1 MAKRIAS
8 PAPSDDNP
16 PKINTSQYLTQYSKA
31 NIEAIEQYTKSGNQ
45 HRDYS
50 NLVPGISGRPGLSF
64 EDYYSF
70 RPEEQISQ
78 TFSGIFKQAD
88 EVYNK
93 CGLIWNIINLMTD
106 FTTKGIRVVHRNK
119 RKEKIAREWFAR
131 IEGLHVSERFTNY
144 FYRLG
149 NVVALRYTAK
159 IKNEDQ
165 FYTQGAA
172 DLESFPAPSKTEKK
186 VIPWRYVFLHP
197 ASCDIVGGELSRFV
211 EKPIYAIKFSTK
223 IKRQVLSP
231 KTEEDKKI
239 VAQLPQDMV
248 NAIKNSK
255 SYTLPED
262 KVIVYHFKKDDWQ
275 PWALPITYPILT
287 DINILQKLKLADVC
301 ALESAA
307 SKIRIFRLGV
317 LESYMQVPPDPNA
330 VSKFASFI
338 ENSVGGG
345 TIDVIWGKDVDIIE
359 TDLSNAAAFL
369 GEEKYKPTLNNI
381 YTTMGVPITLTS
393 TYSGGAGASGSQ
405 MSLKT
410 LTERLHYGRTNLLD
424 FWQAELEMF
433 AKALGWKEAPQI
445 EFDQTILANED
456 TEKQLLIQLADR
468 NLISDETLQLKFNLN
483 PDMEQIRT
491 NRENKERTSGRRV
504 NKAGQW
510 FDPQHKEKLTQI
522 ALQSGSVT
530 PSQVGLELPDPKPKE
545 ISQITKLQ
553 QKGAGDQK
561 KNPGVSGKGRPGGK
575 KDSKKRKTPKFS
587 TRAADLAWAID
598 AQKQI
603 NDILQPAIL
612 KGFGK
617 ANIRKLT
624 YEEYNQAE
632 KIKFDVLCGLK
643 PFEAIDL
650 EKVDAIVKAGL
661 SYDSL
666 KEEIST
672 QVHEYRQQTNTEP
685 TIDQIRLIQA
695 EVYLSLYTKE

>member
-1 MAKRIAS
+1 MTKKVSS
-8 PAPSDDNP
+8 PAPSDDNQSNE
-16 PKINTSQYLTQYSKA
+16 KGFYNKA
-31 NIEAIEQYTKSGNQ
+31 AIESFAKSGNQ

-64 EDYYSF
+64 DDYYSF
-70 RPEEQISQ
+70 RPDEQISSS
-78 TFSGIFKQAD
+78 FAGVFKQAD

-106 FTTKGIRVVHRNK
+106 FTTKGIRVVHKNK
-119 RKEKIAREWFAR
+119 KKEKIAREWFAR

-159 IKNEDQ
+159 LKNENTL
-165 FYTQGAA
+165 YTQGKA
-172 DLESFPAPSKTEKK
+172 DLDVFPMPEKAEK
-186 VIPWRYVFLHP
+186 GVIPWRYVFLHP
-197 ASCDIVGGELSRFV
+197 ACCEVVGGELSRFV
-211 EKPIYAIKFSTK
+211 DDPIYSIKFSSK
-223 IKRQVLSP
+223 VRRQITNP
-231 KTEEDKKI
+231 KSEEEKQIIQKLPADI
-239 VAQLPQDMV
+239 VAAVKESRPYILD
-248 NAIKNSK
+248 KNR
-255 SYTLPED
+255 T
-262 KVIVYHFKKDDWQ
+262 IVYHFKKDDWN
-275 PWALPITYPILT
+275 PWALPITYPILA

-317 LESYMQVPPDPNA
+317 LENYMQEPPDPTA

-359 TDLSNAAAFL
+359 TDLSNSASFL
-369 GEEKYKPTLNNI
+369 GEDKYKPTLNNI

-433 AKALGWKEAPQI
+433 AKALGWREAPQI

-483 PDMEQIRT
+483 PDMEKVRT
-491 NRENKERTSGRRV
+491 NRENRERDSGRRV
-504 NKAGQW
+504 KKAGQW

-522 ALQSGSVT
+522 ALQSGAVT
-530 PSQVGLELPDPKPKE
+530 PSQVGLELEDPKPGE
-545 ISQITKLQ
+545 IKQIQKLQ

-561 KNPGVSGKGRPGGK
+561 KNPGISGQGRPGGK
-575 KDSKKRKTPKFS
+575 KDSQKRKTPKFS
-587 TRAADLAWAID
+587 TRSSVLAWAMD
-598 AQKQI
+598 AQNRI
-603 NDILQPAIL
+603 SDILQPAIL
-612 KGFGK
+612 KTFNK
-617 ANIRKLT
+617 SNIRKLT
-624 YEEYNQAE
+624 DQEYNTSEQ
-632 KIKFDVLCGLK
+632 IKFDVLCAFK
-643 PFEAIDL
+643 PFDTINLDQVNEA
-650 EKVDAIVKAGL
+650 VKSNNTYPQL
-661 SYDSL
+661 R
-666 KEEIST
+666 EEIANR
-672 QVHEYRQQTNTEP
+672 VNDYRRLTNTEP
-685 TIDQIRLIQA
+685 TIDQIRLIQS
-695 EVYLSLYTKE
+695 EVYNMLYT